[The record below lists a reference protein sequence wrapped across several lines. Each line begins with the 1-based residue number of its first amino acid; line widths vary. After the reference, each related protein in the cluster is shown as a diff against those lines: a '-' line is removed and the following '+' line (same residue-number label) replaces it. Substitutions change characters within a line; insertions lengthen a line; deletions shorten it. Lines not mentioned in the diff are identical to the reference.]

1 MAISIKDEIDL
12 VIKQAN
18 SFIDYKNK
26 NKNYE
31 RFVKEYLTLADKSGL
46 KQDFK
51 YLQNWLLSVSNMDP
65 DDFLEMIL
73 DFDGLLKVISDQTK
87 DAGGVTRDQ
96 YNWAQ
101 QYWMEKQNDLRPQTY
116 NLN

>member
-26 NKNYE
+26 NKDYN
-31 RFVKEYLTLADKSGL
+31 RFVHEYLSIANDSGL
-46 KQDFK
+46 KQDMQWT
-51 YLQNWLLSVSNMDP
+51 QNWLMSVSNADP
-65 DDFLEMIL
+65 DDFLEQIL
-73 DFDGLLKVISDQTK
+73 NFEGLMSVINDQTK
-87 DAGGVTRDQ
+87 NDGGVSRDQ